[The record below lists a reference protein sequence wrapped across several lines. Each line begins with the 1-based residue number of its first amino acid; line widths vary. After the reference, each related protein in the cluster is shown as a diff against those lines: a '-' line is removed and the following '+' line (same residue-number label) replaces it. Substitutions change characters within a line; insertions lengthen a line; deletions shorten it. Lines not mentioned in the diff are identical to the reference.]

1 MIEIYDEEGYI
12 KEVIEHGLSSDRWM
26 RDLTLLVRYWKGE
39 GKEVYIS
46 KKRVKDKAREKC
58 QRYVRG
64 WNDNIHYKNFNTVF
78 EAAWKNKE
86 PLRKIKSIEF
96 TEDVLNWFLGLESL
110 EISEDKV
117 KELKAVRPK
126 VTIKKQVMNERRVR
140 FLFTLFVW
148 SKIQENYLE
157 KYNMHYLR
165 GYEKKFKKNADL
177 NSSFNLKNERNL
189 LFDLGYIN
197 INHALG
203 IDAIFMNND
212 VFKIP
217 VTDENR
223 IVLSGEDLYN
233 CGYWLEKQKYGY
245 YVCQNCGKEVLKK
258 NRPKGGRP
266 NKYCPDCMKKII
278 DGVTLDLKEERV
290 ESVCEICGREIGKI
304 SKYAPKKMCYQCR
317 DKLRS
322 DAQKKYRE
330 MHKKD
335 STSRKTPNLQT
346 IDI

>member
-1 MIEIYDEEGYI
+1 
-12 KEVIEHGLSSDRWM
+12 
-26 RDLTLLVRYWKGE
+26 
-39 GKEVYIS
+39 
-46 KKRVKDKAREKC
+46 
-58 QRYVRG
+58 
-64 WNDNIHYKNFNTVF
+64 
-78 EAAWKNKE
+78 
-86 PLRKIKSIEF
+86 
-96 TEDVLNWFLGLESL
+96 
-110 EISEDKV
+110 
-117 KELKAVRPK
+117 
-126 VTIKKQVMNERRVR
+126 MNERRVR

-165 GYEKKFKKNADL
+165 GYEKKFKENADL

-189 LFDLGYIN
+189 LFDLGFIN

-258 NRPKGGRP
+258 NKPKGGRP
-266 NKYCPDCMKKII
+266 NKYCPECAKKIEN
-278 DGVTLDLKEERV
+278 DLKEKHF
-290 ESVCEICGREIGKI
+290 CIDCGREIEYDSLTKRI
-304 SKYAPKKMCYQCR
+304 RKRCFICQANLDNEKARKRMKR
-317 DKLRS
+317 I
-322 DAQKKYRE
+322 RE
-330 MHKKD
+330 NKEC
-335 STSRKTPNLQT
+335 SGLSPETSNPQT
-346 IDI
+346 LDT

>member
-1 MIEIYDEEGYI
+1 
-12 KEVIEHGLSSDRWM
+12 
-26 RDLTLLVRYWKGE
+26 
-39 GKEVYIS
+39 
-46 KKRVKDKAREKC
+46 
-58 QRYVRG
+58 
-64 WNDNIHYKNFNTVF
+64 
-78 EAAWKNKE
+78 
-86 PLRKIKSIEF
+86 
-96 TEDVLNWFLGLESL
+96 
-110 EISEDKV
+110 
-117 KELKAVRPK
+117 
-126 VTIKKQVMNERRVR
+126 MNERRIR

-165 GYEKKFKKNADL
+165 GYEKKFKENADL

-266 NKYCPDCMKKII
+266 NKYCPECAKIFKENIKKRYFCEKCGKEIEHNS
-278 DGVTLDLKEERV
+278 VTIRIHNLCAECQAELIAEKDRARKSPHLY
-290 ESVCEICGREIGKI
+290 EI
-304 SKYAPKKMCYQCR
+304 P
-317 DKLRS
+317 
-322 DAQKKYRE
+322 
-330 MHKKD
+330 
-335 STSRKTPNLQT
+335 
-346 IDI
+346 

>member
-39 GKEVYIS
+39 GKEVYVS

-117 KELKAVRPK
+117 KELKSIRPK

-165 GYEKKFKKNADL
+165 GYEKKFKENADL

-189 LFDLGYIN
+189 LFDLGFIN
-197 INHALG
+197 INHVLG

-223 IVLSGEDLYN
+223 IILSGEDLYN

-258 NRPKGGRP
+258 KKPK
-266 NKYCPDCMKKII
+266 NNITKYCPECSIQLRNHTKSQHFCIDCGVEIEYDSVTKRIRKRCAICQAFYNNKKSA
-278 DGVTLDLKEERV
+278 
-290 ESVCEICGREIGKI
+290 ES
-304 SKYAPKKMCYQCR
+304 MQH
-317 DKLRS
+317 LRMLRNKANGLS
-322 DAQKKYRE
+322 QE
-330 MHKKD
+330 N
-335 STSRKTPNLQT
+335 P
-346 IDI
+346 

>member
-39 GKEVYIS
+39 GKEVYVS

-117 KELKAVRPK
+117 KELKSIRPK

-165 GYEKKFKKNADL
+165 GYEKKFKENADL

-189 LFDLGYIN
+189 LFDLGFIN
-197 INHALG
+197 INHVLG

-217 VTDENR
+217 ITDENR
-223 IVLSGEDLYN
+223 IVLSGGDLYN

-266 NKYCPDCMKKII
+266 NKYCPECAKKIEN
-278 DGVTLDLKEERV
+278 DLKEKHF
-290 ESVCEICGREIGKI
+290 CIDCGREIEYDSLTKRI
-304 SKYAPKKMCYQCR
+304 RKRCFICQANLDNEKARKRMKR
-317 DKLRS
+317 I
-322 DAQKKYRE
+322 RE
-330 MHKKD
+330 NKEC
-335 STSRKTPNLQT
+335 SGLSPETPNLQT
-346 IDI
+346 LDI

>member
-1 MIEIYDEEGYI
+1 MGRLFVVDTENTNDYSFIHNYNYKNNRKYGDMTNYDTTLTIEFENYKGCANRI
-12 KEVIEHGLSSDRWM
+12 
-26 RDLTLLVRYWKGE
+26 DL
-39 GKEVYIS
+39 I
-46 KKRVKDKAREKC
+46 
-58 QRYVRG
+58 RG

-165 GYEKKFKKNADL
+165 GYEKKFKENADL

-189 LFDLGYIN
+189 LFDLGFIN

-217 VTDENR
+217 VIDENR

-245 YVCQNCGKEVLKK
+245 YVCHNCGKEVLKK
-258 NRPKGGRP
+258 NKPKGGRP
-266 NKYCPDCMKKII
+266 NKYCPECAKKIEN
-278 DGVTLDLKEERV
+278 DLLTLFGLNNVVDKKERLIVDEANANNDYINRNVDLLYKNRKIACDKINEKFGLNINVKRVNNIEEIHYIEEV
-290 ESVCEICGREIGKI
+290 
-304 SKYAPKKMCYQCR
+304 
-317 DKLRS
+317 
-322 DAQKKYRE
+322 
-330 MHKKD
+330 
-335 STSRKTPNLQT
+335 
-346 IDI
+346 

>member
-12 KEVIEHGLSSDRWM
+12 KEVIEHGLSMDRWM

-58 QRYVRG
+58 QKYVRG

-96 TEDVLNWFLGLESL
+96 SEDVLYWFLNLENY
-110 EISEDKV
+110 EISDERV
-117 KELKAVRPK
+117 KELKVDRPNVAVKNKP
-126 VTIKKQVMNERRVR
+126 MNERRIR

-157 KYNMHYLR
+157 KYNMHYLK
-165 GYEKKFKKNADL
+165 GYEKRFKECADL

-189 LFDLGYIN
+189 LFDLGFIKL
-197 INHALG
+197 NHSLG
-203 IDAIFMNND
+203 IDAIFMNED

-217 VTDENR
+217 ITNENR
-223 IVLSGEDLYN
+223 VILTGKDLYE

-258 NRPKGGRP
+258 SKNHRGQP
-266 NKYCPDCMKKII
+266 NKYCPECYKKIFKGI
-278 DGVTLDLKEERV
+278 TFDIPSERV
-290 ESVCEICGREIGKI
+290 EAVCELCGKEIGKV
-304 SKYAPKKMCYQCR
+304 SKYASHKLCYMCKDR
-317 DKLRS
+317 LRS
-322 DAQKKYRE
+322 ESQKRYRE
-330 MHKKD
+330 NHKKD
-335 STSRKTPNLQT
+335 ATSDSIQNLQT

>member
-64 WNDNIHYKNFNTVF
+64 WNDNIHSKNFNTVF
-78 EAAWKNKE
+78 QAAWKNKE

-96 TEDVLNWFLGLESL
+96 TEDVLNWFLSLESL

-117 KELKAVRPK
+117 KELTAVRPK

-165 GYEKKFKKNADL
+165 GYEKKFKENADL

-258 NRPKGGRP
+258 NKPKGGRP
-266 NKYCPDCMKKII
+266 NKYCPECAKKIEN
-278 DGVTLDLKEERV
+278 DLKEKHF
-290 ESVCEICGREIGKI
+290 CIDCGREIEYDSLTKRI
-304 SKYAPKKMCYQCR
+304 RKRCFICQANLDNEKARKRMKR
-317 DKLRS
+317 I
-322 DAQKKYRE
+322 RE
-330 MHKKD
+330 NKEC
-335 STSRKTPNLQT
+335 SGLSPETSNPQT
-346 IDI
+346 LDT